1 MFPRFLSKPDRRRRK
16 RQLFNTSVRV
26 FTNRGCLDGLGINVS
41 DVGMCVFAIANLT
54 VGSEVHVEFLPPAGA
69 RKIRIPALVRH
80 RALYL
85 YGVEFQEPE
94 VEIMTKDLRSSLKAS
109 TAAVPAAGEPVAVSP
124 SDNRD

>member
-1 MFPRFLSKPDRRRRK
+1 MFPRLISKPDRRRRK

-26 FTNRGCLDGLGINVS
+26 FTSRGCLDGLGINVS

-54 VGSEVHVEFLPPAGA
+54 VGSQVDVEFLPPGGA
-69 RKIRIPALVRH
+69 RKMRIPALVRH

-94 VEIMTKDLRSSLKAS
+94 VEIMRKESRSSLTAS
-109 TAAVPAAGEPVAVSP
+109 TAADRVV
-124 SDNRD
+124 D

>member
-1 MFPRFLSKPDRRRRK
+1 MFPRLISKPDRRRRK

-26 FTNRGCLDGLGINVS
+26 FTNGGCLDGLGINVS

-54 VGSEVHVEFLPPAGA
+54 VGSQVDVEFLPPGGA
-69 RKIRIPALVRH
+69 PKMRIPALVRH

-94 VEIMTKDLRSSLKAS
+94 VEIMRKESRSSLTAS
-109 TAAVPAAGEPVAVSP
+109 TAADRVV
-124 SDNRD
+124 D